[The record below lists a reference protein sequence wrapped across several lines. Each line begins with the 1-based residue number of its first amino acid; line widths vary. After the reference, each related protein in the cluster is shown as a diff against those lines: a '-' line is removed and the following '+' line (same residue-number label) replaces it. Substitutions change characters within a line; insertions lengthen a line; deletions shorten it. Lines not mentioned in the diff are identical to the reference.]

1 MVALLGERR
10 PVGTTAG
17 GGASAFPRVMAPRPA
32 PTSSS
37 RCAKPTTPVA
47 PAPHAPAS
55 RHPGASGCAAR
66 IAMTPPAPAVVAPAA
81 RALSTASP
89 PRRLDRISPVVS
101 PQRASCTPTMDDPA
115 RGRRSRRGGPASA
128 PPALPSSRS
137 DRVSPA
143 QPRALSPRGGGRRAP
158 GHHAV
163 AATRRHPRPGAPKPR
178 RPSILRA
185 RRWANAPRDRA
196 D

>member
-66 IAMTPPAPAVVAPAA
+66 IAMTPPAPAVVAPTA

-115 RGRRSRRGGPASA
+115 RGRRSRRGALRLRRPRCRVRGATVSLPPNPA
-128 PPALPSSRS
+128 PCPL
-137 DRVSPA
+137 
-143 QPRALSPRGGGRRAP
+143 GE
-158 GHHAV
+158 AV
-163 AATRRHPRPGAPKPR
+163 AALQVTMQLQPHGDTPGQKRPGGAGN
-178 RPSILRA
+178 PSC
-185 RRWANAPRDRA
+185 
-196 D
+196 